1 MATRRKYAAEFK
13 REAVQLVRSANVP
26 ASQIAHNL
34 GIDPNM
40 LSRWC
45 RKRAL
50 RFCRKHFR
58 VRASPVMRRSL
69 TLKRELIQV
78 RKERDF
84 LKEAAAF
91 FAKASK

>member
-1 MATRRKYAAEFK
+1 MAVRRKYTREFK
-13 REAVQLVRSANVP
+13 QEAVQLVRSADVP
-26 ASQIAHNL
+26 ASQIARDL

-45 RKRAL
+45 REMGSIGNKAFQGQGKPRDEEMA
-50 RFCRKHFR
+50 
-58 VRASPVMRRSL
+58 A
-69 TLKRELIQV
+69 LKRELVQV

-84 LKEAAAF
+84 LREAAVF

>member
-13 REAVQLVRSANVP
+13 QEAVQLVRSANVP
-26 ASQIAHNL
+26 ASQIARDL

-45 RKRAL
+45 REMDSVGNKAFQGQGRPRDEEMGA
-50 RFCRKHFR
+50 
-58 VRASPVMRRSL
+58 
-69 TLKRELIQV
+69 LKRELIQV

-84 LKEAAAF
+84 LREAAAF

>member
-1 MATRRKYAAEFK
+1 
-13 REAVQLVRSANVP
+13 
-26 ASQIAHNL
+26 
-34 GIDPNM
+34 M

-45 RKRAL
+45 REIGAIGNKAFQGQGKPRDEEMA
-50 RFCRKHFR
+50 
-58 VRASPVMRRSL
+58 A
-69 TLKRELIQV
+69 LKRELIQV

>member
-1 MATRRKYAAEFK
+1 MAVRRKYTREFK
-13 REAVQLVRSANVP
+13 QEAVQLVRSADVP
-26 ASQIAHNL
+26 ASRIARDL

-45 RKRAL
+45 REMGSIGNKAFQGQGKPRDEEMA
-50 RFCRKHFR
+50 
-58 VRASPVMRRSL
+58 A
-69 TLKRELIQV
+69 LKRELIQV

-84 LKEAAAF
+84 LREAAAF

>member
-1 MATRRKYAAEFK
+1 MAVRRKYTREFK
-13 REAVQLVRSANVP
+13 QEAVQLVRSADVP
-26 ASQIAHNL
+26 ASQIARDL

-45 RKRAL
+45 REMGSIGNKAFQGQGKPRDEEMA
-50 RFCRKHFR
+50 
-58 VRASPVMRRSL
+58 A
-69 TLKRELIQV
+69 LKRELVQV

-84 LKEAAAF
+84 LREAAAF

>member
-13 REAVQLVRSANVP
+13 QEAVQLVRSANVP
-26 ASQIAHNL
+26 ASQIARDL

-45 RKRAL
+45 REMSSVGNKAFQGQGRPREEEMAAL
-50 RFCRKHFR
+50 R
-58 VRASPVMRRSL
+58 
-69 TLKRELIQV
+69 RELIQV
-78 RKERDF
+78 RKEREF
-84 LKEAAAF
+84 LREAAAF

>member
-13 REAVQLVRSANVP
+13 QEAVQLVRSANVP
-26 ASQIAHNL
+26 ASQVARDL
-34 GIDPNM
+34 GIEPNM

-45 RKRAL
+45 REIGAIGNKAFQGQGKPRDDEMA
-50 RFCRKHFR
+50 
-58 VRASPVMRRSL
+58 A
-69 TLKRELIQV
+69 LKRELIQV

>member
-13 REAVQLVRSANVP
+13 QEAVQLVRSANVS
-26 ASQIAHNL
+26 ASQVARDL

-45 RKRAL
+45 REMSLVGNKAFQGQGKPREEEMAAL
-50 RFCRKHFR
+50 R
-58 VRASPVMRRSL
+58 
-69 TLKRELIQV
+69 RELIQV

-84 LKEAAAF
+84 LREAAAF

>member
-13 REAVQLVRSANVP
+13 QEAVQLVRSANVP
-26 ASQIAHNL
+26 ASRIARDL

-45 RKRAL
+45 REMSSVGNKAFQGQGRPRDEEMA
-50 RFCRKHFR
+50 
-58 VRASPVMRRSL
+58 A
-69 TLKRELIQV
+69 LKRELIQV

-84 LKEAAAF
+84 LREAAAF

>member
-1 MATRRKYAAEFK
+1 MAVRRKYTREFK
-13 REAVQLVRSANVP
+13 QEAVQLVRSADVP
-26 ASQIAHNL
+26 VSQIARDL

-45 RKRAL
+45 REMGSIGNKAFQGQGKPRDEEMA
-50 RFCRKHFR
+50 
-58 VRASPVMRRSL
+58 A
-69 TLKRELIQV
+69 LKRELIQV

-84 LKEAAAF
+84 LREAAAF